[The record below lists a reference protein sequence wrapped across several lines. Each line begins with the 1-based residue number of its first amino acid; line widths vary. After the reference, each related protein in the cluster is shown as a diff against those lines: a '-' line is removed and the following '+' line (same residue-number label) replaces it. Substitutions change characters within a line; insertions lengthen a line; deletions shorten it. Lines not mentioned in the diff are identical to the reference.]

1 MMLMPIC
8 LRFVGCDKLQKEEAM
23 NISMLSIGLGIVGPL
38 GLLTLLILAG
48 IVTHRY
54 WGCRTGS
61 LRWHTRNLR
70 FKQIAA
76 IASFFCLAMAGSYG
90 VIQEVWAFIYL
101 IIALKTATWWIR
113 IAISQRS

>member
-1 MMLMPIC
+1 
-8 LRFVGCDKLQKEEAM
+8 M
-23 NISMLSIGLGIVGPL
+23 NIHMLSIGLGILGPL
-38 GLLTLLILAG
+38 GLLTLLILTG
-48 IVTHRY
+48 IVTHHY

-70 FKQIAA
+70 FKQISA

-90 VIQEVWAFIYL
+90 VIQEVWALIYL
-101 IIALKTATWWIR
+101 LIALKTGTWWIR